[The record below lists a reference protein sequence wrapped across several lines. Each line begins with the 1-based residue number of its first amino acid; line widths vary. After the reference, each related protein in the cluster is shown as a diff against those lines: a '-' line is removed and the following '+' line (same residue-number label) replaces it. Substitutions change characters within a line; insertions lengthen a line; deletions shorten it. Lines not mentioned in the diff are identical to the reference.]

1 MSEIPLLISF
11 IFKEEAESVYAF
23 VGERL
28 LAWAKAFEE
37 WLVEYGRTRA
47 DATVVSKAR
56 KSWREFYKVVKVM
69 PWEVTEKDVRYFA
82 EELEKIGVPVLTKSR
97 RMADLSKF
105 YDYCHNR
112 QVDKPW
118 AEALEGC
125 EGFNPARKVRFP
137 KRPDEESDQYLDLE
151 EVAAFMEALKQDPT
165 ILGKRE
171 YAFFLGLLRTGTNV
185 LGFARIRWK
194 DIETEAGE
202 VWARIY
208 PYRPTGKSSK
218 GLNDRDRIKRRV
230 RLPGDAWEAIVDYLK
245 ASGRYVQ
252 MKAEHYVFAALKD
265 PLITLP
271 SGAASEW
278 TEERGPSLQM
288 LRHNLMM
295 YCRAA
300 GLEPSR
306 VTFPVLF
313 NTAIMLRLEAGDTIE
328 EVHKFL
334 GWKNLDYTTKRINR
348 LLSADRKPGWS
359 DEPARP
365 IKRIP
370 GWLIPREGREKHGF
384 YAAIKPVP
392 LEEIESVKRDPH
404 EVEENSLLE
413 NENELNPRYVLAK
426 SVSEDRHHET
436 IQNEINNFRTVLDR
450 VYNLTKDIKTVEE
463 GIRLVEVYGMA
474 LNRLASAVKAMMT
487 LPNYKSEF
495 EQVMDSVL
503 KEINDEDE
511 RKRRELREG
520 STFKGLNDS
529 QEFRL

>member
-1 MSEIPLLISF
+1 MSEIPLLISY
-11 IFKEEAESVYAF
+11 IFKEKAKRVYASA
-23 VGERL
+23 GERL
-28 LAWAKAFEE
+28 LAWAQAFED
-37 WLVEYGRTRA
+37 WLVEHGRTHA
-47 DATVVSKAR
+47 DTSAINKAQ
-56 KSWREFYKVVKVM
+56 KSWSEFYKTVKVM

-97 RMADLSKF
+97 RMADLSMF
-105 YDYCHNR
+105 YDYCHKR

-118 AEALEGC
+118 AKVWQDYA
-125 EGFNPARKVRFP
+125 GFNPARKVRFP
-137 KRPDEESDQYLDLE
+137 YRPDEESDQYLDLE
-151 EVAAFMEALKQDPT
+151 EVAAFMDALKQDPT

-171 YAFFLGLLRTGTNV
+171 YAFFLGLLTTGANPT
-185 LGFARIRWK
+185 GFAGVRWK
-194 DIETEAGE
+194 DIENEKGE

-208 PYRPTGKSSK
+208 PQDENKKRGRK
-218 GLNDRDRIKRRV
+218 REQVKRRV
-230 RLPGDAWEAIVDYLK
+230 RLSEDVWEAIVDYLK
-245 ASGRYVQ
+245 ASGRYEQ
-252 MKAEHYVFAALKD
+252 MKAEDYVFAVIKN

-278 TEERGPSLQM
+278 IEERRPSLQL
-288 LRHNLMM
+288 LRRNLRI

-300 GLEPSR
+300 GLEPGKVSY
-306 VTFPVLF
+306 PVLF
-313 NTAIMLRLEAGDTIE
+313 NTAIMLRLEAGDTVEQI
-328 EVHKFL
+328 HQFL
-334 GWKNLDYTTKRINR
+334 GWKDREYTTRRINR
-348 LLSADRKPGWS
+348 LLKVDRKPCWS

-370 GWLIPREGREKHGF
+370 GRLMPTEDRVTHGF
-384 YAAIKPVP
+384 YAAVKPVP
-392 LEEIESVKRDPH
+392 LEEIEGVKPNPH
-404 EVEENSLLE
+404 EAEENSLLE
-413 NENELNPRYVLAK
+413 NENELNPRYMLEK
-426 SVSEDRHHET
+426 SVLEDRHHET

-450 VYNLTKDIKTVEE
+450 AYNLMKDIKTVEE
-463 GIRLVEVYGMA
+463 GIRLVDVYGMA
-474 LNRLASAVKAMMT
+474 LTRLASAVKAMMT